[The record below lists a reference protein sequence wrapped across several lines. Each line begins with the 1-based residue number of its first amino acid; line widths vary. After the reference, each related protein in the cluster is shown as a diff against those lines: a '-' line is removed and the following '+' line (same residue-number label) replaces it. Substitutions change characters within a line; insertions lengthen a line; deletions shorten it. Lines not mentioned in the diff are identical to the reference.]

1 MASKFEQIIN
11 QALKDPKQ
19 IFFKKHNVSDKNIQ
33 LIREAKEKSMN
44 KNNKKTKTKSKT
56 LLARARKQNDNNTT
70 LLGG

>member
-11 QALKDPKQ
+11 EALKDPKQ
-19 IFFKKHNVSDKNIQ
+19 IFFKKHKVSNKNIQ

-44 KNNKKTKTKSKT
+44 KNNKKTKSKT